1 MKGKIPRATLV
12 IWGIIVAIVI
22 IMATVCIVLIMQG
35 KWGIDGNDPSG
46 YIAIKEENIQQD
58 VSVINVNWVSGDV
71 QVKKSWNNQI
81 CIVQKGSED
90 YPQKQLFST
99 KTEGNTLY
107 IEDTRGYGINMFGF
121 QKQANTDLVLY
132 LPDKEYQQL
141 NGNFVSANVTIDT
154 CNTQHLSLK
163 TISGTIFMEKG
174 KCGSMELNTTSG
186 DISVSHVKTDQSLK
200 MVSVS
205 GAVTVTDSK
214 VENETYAYSASGNVN
229 INNLHTKNLNCETIS
244 SSIQTEGIF
253 DNVAFSTTYGLVEC
267 TANEPLNQLTV
278 TTVSGDFHGMIPE
291 ENGFTATYQTVSG
304 TFESELETIQ
314 DNHTFV
320 YGDKNGV
327 FQFNTNSGSIT
338 LSALP
343 L

>member
-1 MKGKIPRATLV
+1 MKSKIPRVTLV

-35 KWGIDGNDPSG
+35 KWGIDSNDSSNF
-46 YIAIKEENIQQD
+46 IAIKEESIQQD
-58 VSVINVNWVSGDV
+58 ISAINVNWVSGDV
-71 QVKKSWNNQI
+71 QVKKSSNDQI
-81 CIVQKGSED
+81 RIVQKGSDD
-90 YPQKQLFST
+90 YPQEQLFAA
-99 KTEGNTLY
+99 KIDGDTLY

-121 QKQANTDLVLY
+121 QKQVNTDLILY
-132 LPDKEYQQL
+132 LPEKEYQQL
-141 NGNFVSANVTIDT
+141 DGNFVSANVTVDT
-154 CNTQHLSLK
+154 CNTNHLYLK
-163 TISGTIFMEKG
+163 TISGTISVEKG
-174 KCGSMELNTTSG
+174 KCGSVELNTTSG
-186 DISVSHVKTDQSLK
+186 DISINHIKTDQSLK

-205 GAVTVTDSK
+205 GAVTVAESK
-214 VENETYAYSASGNVN
+214 VENETNAYSTSGNIN
-229 INNLHTKNLNCETIS
+229 INDLHTKNLNCETIS

-253 DNVAFSTTYGLVEC
+253 ESVTVSTTYGLVEC
-267 TANEPLNQLTV
+267 TANEPLNKLTV

-291 ENGFTATYQTVSG
+291 ENGFTATYHTVSG

-320 YGDKNGV
+320 YGNKNGM
-327 FQFNTNSGSIT
+327 FQFNTSSGSIT

>member
-1 MKGKIPRATLV
+1 MKQKIPRATLV

-22 IMATVCIVLIMQG
+22 VMATVCIVLILQG
-35 KWGIDGNDPSG
+35 KWGVDGNDSSD
-46 YIAIKEENIQQD
+46 YVEIKEENIQQD
-58 VSVINVNWVSGDV
+58 VSVIHLNWVSGDV
-71 QVKKSWNNQI
+71 QVKKSPNNQI
-81 CIVQKGSED
+81 RIVQKGSDD
-90 YPQKQLFST
+90 YPQQLFST
-99 KTEGNTLY
+99 KMDGNTLY

-121 QKQANTDLVLY
+121 QKQENTDLVLY
-132 LPDKEYQQL
+132 LPEKEYQQL
-141 NGNFVSANVTIDT
+141 NGNFVSANVTVDT
-154 CNTQHLSLK
+154 CNTNHLYLK
-163 TISGTIFMEKG
+163 TISGSIFVEKG
-174 KCGSMELNTTSG
+174 KCGSIELNTTSG
-186 DISVSHVKTDQSLK
+186 DISVNHIKTDESLN

-205 GAVTVTDSK
+205 GAVTATECK
-214 VENETYAYSASGNVN
+214 VENETYAYSASGNIN
-229 INNLHTKNLNCETIS
+229 INDLYTENLNCETIS

-253 DNVAFSTTYGLVEC
+253 DNATFSTTYGLVEC

-291 ENGFTATYQTVSG
+291 KNGFTATYHTVSG

-327 FQFNTNSGSIT
+327 FEFNTSSGSIT